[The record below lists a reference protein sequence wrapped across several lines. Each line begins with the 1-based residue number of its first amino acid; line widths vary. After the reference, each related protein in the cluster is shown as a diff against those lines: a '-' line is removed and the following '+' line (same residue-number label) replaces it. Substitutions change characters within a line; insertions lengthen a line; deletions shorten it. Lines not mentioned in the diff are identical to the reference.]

1 MDASYRNYL
10 ARENHSV
17 DAEVLERALESFE
30 GVAVKFSSDFI
41 EDARQRDNYN
51 RNVKRVKAEVLKQ
64 VANGSI
70 SAKEGAEF
78 CYEMRNKIMTETR
91 ARTSV
96 AGRAVAERE
105 KVISP
110 ALEKLLDEKS
120 GRKFGKRF
128 NALGP
133 RQKSTVHYEIIE
145 SSARPNTKF
154 NIRNKMLRTIGKV
167 LIVVTVAYVVYDVVN
182 AQNKVKEVIK
192 QGAVMAGG
200 LSGTILAGSAASLVC
215 GPGAPVCAVAL
226 LIGGGIAA
234 GWVASEV
241 VELFD
246 DELEEFTRWQ
256 VK

>member
-1 MDASYRNYL
+1 MDAFYRNYL

-30 GVAVKFSSDFI
+30 GVAVKFSADFI
-41 EDARQRDNYN
+41 DDAKQRDNYN

-64 VANGSI
+64 VESGSI
-70 SAKEGAEF
+70 SAKAGAEF
-78 CYEMRNKIMTETR
+78 CYEVRNKIMAETR
-91 ARTSV
+91 AKTSV
-96 AGRAVAERE
+96 AGRAVAE
-105 KVISP
+105 KKKIISP

-120 GRKFGKRF
+120 ARQFGQKFSE
-128 NALGP
+128 LSH
-133 RQKSTVHYEIIE
+133 RQQSTIHYEIIE
-145 SSARPNTKF
+145 SSARPSAKF
-154 NIRNKMLRTIGKV
+154 NVRNQALSTLGKV

-182 AQNKVKEVIK
+182 AQNKAKEGIK

-226 LIGGGIAA
+226 LIAGGAAA

-241 VELFD
+241 VEFFD
-246 DELEEFTRWQ
+246 DELEEFTRWR
-256 VK
+256 VR